1 MLNLAATEASGA
13 ASHRTRTISL
23 ALPCQAAGNR
33 PPDAWEFVPG
43 RTR

>member
-13 ASHRTRTISL
+13 ASHRTRILSL
-23 ALPCQAAGNR
+23 ALPCQVAGNR

>member
-13 ASHRTRTISL
+13 ASHRTHISL
-23 ALPCQAAGNR
+23 ALPCQAAGHR

>member
-13 ASHRTRTISL
+13 ARHRTHILSL
-23 ALPCQAAGNR
+23 ALPCQVAGNR

>member
-1 MLNLAATEASGA
+1 MPNLAATETSGA

-23 ALPCQAAGNR
+23 ALFFPTAGDR
-33 PPDAWEFVPG
+33 PSDSREPVPS

>member
-1 MLNLAATEASGA
+1 MLNLAATEAGGA
-13 ASHRTRTISL
+13 ASPRTHILSL